1 VSDGDGD
8 VHEQVLA
15 AAQDLLAKGLTEG
28 TAGNL
33 SARRPDGN
41 IVITPSSVDY
51 RTMTVDDLCV
61 IDLDGDQVAGA
72 RGPSSEK
79 LLHLACYRA
88 FDDVHAVIHAHPIYA
103 SMFAVARLDL
113 PAAIDEFTIYCG
125 GDVRV
130 SDYAMTGTVELAEA
144 AVKALDGRGAA
155 LLANHGTIA
164 VGPTP
169 AKALHVTAL
178 VERSAQIV
186 WGARQLGG
194 EVPLPDDVNATFQTY
209 YGFMRQAR

>member
-1 VSDGDGD
+1 MTTP

-15 AAQDLLAKGLTEG
+15 AAQDLLARDLTEG

-33 SARRPDGN
+33 SARLPDGN

-51 RTMTVDDLCV
+51 RTMTLEDLCV
-61 IDLDGDQVAGA
+61 IDLDGEQVAGE

-88 FDDVHAVIHAHPIYA
+88 FDDVHAVIHAHPVHA

-125 GDVRV
+125 GAVRV
-130 SDYAMTGTVELAEA
+130 SDYAPTGTVELAEA

-169 AKALHVTAL
+169 AKALHITAL

-194 EVPLPDDVNATFQTY
+194 EVPLPEDVNATFQTY
-209 YGFMRQAR
+209 YGFMRQSR